1 METLPRGLPP
11 GSPGPDLAARRADGT
26 PCLLPRDALDA
37 LQRHLAR
44 LQADLACKASSML
57 LDAKCMDTRRKLAAP
72 AATFAPQVDT
82 FARTTN
88 RTLSPLRTCPL
99 ETV

>member
-1 METLPRGLPP
+1 
-11 GSPGPDLAARRADGT
+11 
-26 PCLLPRDALDA
+26 
-37 LQRHLAR
+37 
-44 LQADLACKASSML
+44 ML